1 MQLRKP
7 LNRAS
12 SSSSLVLRARP
23 PPRGGRRQIG
33 WGLASQ
39 CTPSCFGDVTTTAMD
54 IALVTRTRARERER
68 DDDFSDDVH
77 LDVVVFGDASR
88 DDVVDVARTRA
99 PLVAGGCCAERR
111 CGARR
116 GVVLA
121 RESRASDDAHGEDD
135 DACGERW
142 ERVGVGV
149 GTRGEGCQGGRG

>member
-1 MQLRKP
+1 M
-7 LNRAS
+7 
-12 SSSSLVLRARP
+12 
-23 PPRGGRRQIG
+23 
-33 WGLASQ
+33 
-39 CTPSCFGDVTTTAMD
+39 DVT
-54 IALVTRTRARERER
+54 LVTRTRARESER

-88 DDVVDVARTRA
+88 DDDDDGARTRA

-121 RESRASDDAHGEDD
+121 CESRASDNARGEDD

-142 ERVGVGV
+142 GRVSVGV